1 MGFHLQHKWLVIRIL
16 SLHMK
21 LQQRQVDDVKLT
33 ITNVNP
39 SSGSLEITASG
50 PAGLYGNAFASYV
63 LESFDGNSG
72 LSHGSGHGF
81 PDEGPMVT
89 GNFVGLWRR
98 DGNKIEIKQ
107 LVDIDNGDQNL
118 DIITIDMHAKTVL
131 IRPYILETVTLQ

>member
-1 MGFHLQHKWLVIRIL
+1 MELQK
-16 SLHMK
+16 
-21 LQQRQVDDVKLT
+21 RQVDDIELS
-33 ITNVNP
+33 ITSVNP
-39 SSGSLEITASG
+39 SPDSIEIIASTTG
-50 PAGLYGNAFASYV
+50 PAERYGNGFWSCV
-63 LESFDGNSG
+63 LESFDRNSG
-72 LSHGSGHGF
+72 FIHGSACGV
-81 PDEGPMVT
+81 PDEGPMMT

>member
-1 MGFHLQHKWLVIRIL
+1 MELQK
-16 SLHMK
+16 
-21 LQQRQVDDVKLT
+21 RQVDDIELT
-33 ITNVNP
+33 ITSVNP
-39 SSGSLEITASG
+39 SPDSIEITASG
-50 PAGLYGNAFASYV
+50 PAGRYGNAFCSYV

-72 LSHGSGHGF
+72 FSHGNGRGF
-81 PDEGPMVT
+81 PDEGPMMT

-118 DIITIDMHAKTVL
+118 DIITIDMHTKTVL